1 MGQNVLRV
9 AAVAVVIAAV
19 IVVLMMKRGEDEAL
33 STSADHVTN
42 AALPVLLDLGSDTCV
57 PCRKMEPILAAL
69 RQDFAGEF
77 QVRFIDVR
85 KAYDEAK
92 PYGVRMIPTQVFFD
106 ADGNELFRHEG
117 FYSRGDILARW
128 RELGYDFGEET
139 GEPADVA
146 ERHDAVPIESV
157 LEQARPNPTEADAG
171 REPRVIVYYFH
182 RTLRCETCLAIE
194 RQAAEVIA
202 GTFADELASGELGW
216 RVVNFDLEEHRHF
229 ESQFDLMMS
238 SLVIAAD
245 EHDGDDR
252 WVMLHDVW
260 DHVDTG
266 EPFQRYI
273 ESNVRAYLDGDVA
286 PAELAELES

>member
-1 MGQNVLRV
+1 MGQNILRV
-9 AAVAVVIAAV
+9 AAIGIVIAAV
-19 IVVLMMKRGEDEAL
+19 IVVVTIKRGEEEAP
-33 STSADHVTN
+33 SASAGHITD

-69 RQDFAGEF
+69 REDFADEF

-85 KAYDEAK
+85 KSYDQAK
-92 PYGVRMIPTQVFFD
+92 PYGVRLIPTQVFFD
-106 ADGNELFRHEG
+106 AAGNELFRHEG

-139 GEPADVA
+139 GEQVDVV
-146 ERHDAVPIESV
+146 EHDEAVPIESV
-157 LEQARPNPTEADAG
+157 LDEATPDPSDAANG

-194 RQAAEVIA
+194 HQTEETLERACAA
-202 GTFADELASGELGW
+202 ELASGELSW
-216 RVVNFDLEEHRHF
+216 RIVNFDLDEHRHY
-229 ESQFDLMMS
+229 EDRFDLMMS
-238 SLVIAAD
+238 SLVIV
-245 EHDGDDR
+245 ETGDDGTGR

-266 EPFQRYI
+266 EPFEQYI